1 MAGNFLKLYL
11 SNVYSIGEV
20 EMVSR
25 VNGANLKYRPRMLNT
40 EAKVYSTVDGE
51 TEVGSCGI
59 ITGRS
64 DYTSIILGLLLTVR
78 KKNIYLFRSLK
89 ELFEKKCL
97 YGISMLMSL
106 IFVIGIY
113 FTFLQR
119 IILAMKQLLKVVH
132 SFCTVT
138 ELKGTWCTSQTWI
151 LETSAITLLKSRYIE
166 FI

>member
-51 TEVGSCGI
+51 TEIGSCGI

-64 DYTSIILGLLLTVR
+64 DYIYYFRLIINC
-78 KKNIYLFRSLK
+78 KK
-89 ELFEKKCL
+89 EK
-97 YGISMLMSL
+97 YISVQVL
-106 IFVIGIY
+106 
-113 FTFLQR
+113 
-119 IILAMKQLLKVVH
+119 
-132 SFCTVT
+132 
-138 ELKGTWCTSQTWI
+138 EGTI
-151 LETSAITLLKSRYIE
+151 
-166 FI
+166 